1 MLWEII
7 ATASAGIGAAGIA
20 LVIRFLFKK
29 SPKWLVSV
37 FAGMGVLLFAIYSE
51 YSWASYTQSRLPQG
65 SVVVAEIP
73 HTAFYKPWSYIKPQ
87 ILQFVV
93 ADKTGVQ
100 SLDNQP
106 HIKQVPLYFF
116 ERRMKAHQLTI
127 LVNCQ
132 SQEQTSQIN
141 SNDWSKLTYTQ
152 NIIKAVC

>member
-20 LVIRFLFKK
+20 LLVRMLFKQ

-37 FAGMGVLLFAIYSE
+37 SAGMGVLLFAVYNE
-51 YSWASYTQSRLPQG
+51 YTWADYTQSRLPKG

-132 SQEQTSQIN
+132 TQQQTSRIGA
-141 SNDWSKLTYTQ
+141 NDWSKLPYTA